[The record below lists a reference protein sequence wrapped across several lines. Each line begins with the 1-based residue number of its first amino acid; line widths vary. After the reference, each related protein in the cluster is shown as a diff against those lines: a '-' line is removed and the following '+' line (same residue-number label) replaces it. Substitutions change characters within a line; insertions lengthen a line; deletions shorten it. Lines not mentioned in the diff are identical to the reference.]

1 VGADISQGGKGVI
14 GVSPAY
20 FISRYGDRFSPHQVA
35 EGLAEVAGLG
45 FEGFQLE
52 VYHEDTL
59 DEWIS
64 SGAAVVAEAR
74 RRNGLEATQFVAHF
88 LLHGFASE
96 EAIGAASGIAQ
107 TEKILRSLELFPE
120 CPLVTV
126 PLGAFTPGRSAYR
139 ELYQRFLEKIGG
151 ILRKI
156 ETGGRRCAIE
166 LVPGALISGSDGL
179 LKLYADLGSQS
190 MGYNFDTGHANA
202 CKEVVPLIPL
212 KMGARLYGTHLCD
225 NHGNENLKLC
235 PGDGSIDW
243 SEVFGSL
250 AAVGYEGSFDV
261 EIRCEPGSV
270 REEYGRA
277 LERIRDFHDEADR
290 LHYAHKGH
298 SDGRQGD

>member
-1 VGADISQGGKGVI
+1 MI

-20 FISRYGDRFSPHQVA
+20 FISRYGDRFSPQQVV
-35 EGLAEVAGLG
+35 EGLDEVAALG

-59 DEWIS
+59 DEWVNG
-64 SGAAVVAEAR
+64 GAAVVAEAR

-96 EAIGAASGIAQ
+96 EAIGAGSGILE
-107 TEKILRSLELFPE
+107 TEKILTSLDLFPE
-120 CPLVTV
+120 CRLVTV
-126 PLGAFTPGRSAYR
+126 PLGAFSPGRAAYR

-156 ETGGRRCAIE
+156 EAGGRRCAIE
-166 LVPGALISGSDGL
+166 LAPSALVSGSDGL
-179 LKLYADLGSQS
+179 LKLYADLGSLS

-243 SEVFGSL
+243 SGAFGSL
-250 AAVGYEGSFDV
+250 AAVGYDGSFDV

-270 REEYGRA
+270 TEEYRKA
-277 LERIRDFHDEADR
+277 LRRVRDFHVAVDR

-298 SDGRQGD
+298 SNGRQGE